1 MSDFVAIQH
10 AEKREMIFV
19 DTIDDKSFTRI
30 VVGCL
35 CVLERLA
42 TVIVYK
48 KKHEKGLLFEN
59 FLNCQALV
67 QILVP
72 TGSKVK

>member
-1 MSDFVAIQH
+1 MSNFVAIQH

-59 FLNCQALV
+59 FLNFFFEMGFNYFSAN
-67 QILVP
+67 
-72 TGSKVK
+72 